1 MTSGSVSTSP
11 NPSSLSISLDVEQTK
26 SDENVTAEE
35 SEKAEQEISY
45 YKSTSTWYWY
55 TSFLIDQANCSIVRI
70 SYCWS
75 SKTQKT
81 ILRCDLCS
89 YNSGL
94 HFGITAW
101 CFYSMQVYI
110 LIIDTKSNIVMDS
123 KNGKLSSLTI
133 DRRAVMTKITTNWKG
148 QNKNHTFQNGDIFL
162 LCQNPTLPHDRVFH

>member
-1 MTSGSVSTSP
+1 MLSTCVKIRIITAMIIGIIISAVRYMSPSSDSINHFTNRLNFIKQVTSGSVSTRP
-11 NPSSLSISLDVEQTK
+11 NPSSSSVSLGVKQTK
-26 SDENVTAEE
+26 SDEDVTAEE

-81 ILRCDLCS
+81 ILRCDL
-89 YNSGL
+89 SGL

-101 CFYSMQVYI
+101 CF
-110 LIIDTKSNIVMDS
+110 
-123 KNGKLSSLTI
+123 
-133 DRRAVMTKITTNWKG
+133 
-148 QNKNHTFQNGDIFL
+148 
-162 LCQNPTLPHDRVFH
+162 